1 MSTLDMSSQPISS
14 LAASMLDADNSAGNM
29 DTYHHQ
35 HDSDS
40 CGGSWWGF
48 FFWWIIIAL
57 VLYFVLFALKPDFV
71 LKKDDYGDC
80 YDEIDQGKLL
90 GSAIVISLI
99 IIFVLWLFAWGF
111 GYGHGQA
118 W

>member
-14 LAASMLDADNSAGNM
+14 LAASMLEADNTAASM
-29 DTYHHQ
+29 DTYQHH
-35 HDSDS
+35 HES

-48 FFWWIIIAL
+48 FFWWIIVAL

-71 LKKDDYGDC
+71 LKKDHHGDY

-90 GSAIVISLI
+90 GSAIVISVI
-99 IIFVLWLFAWGF
+99 ILVALWLLAWGF
-111 GYGHGQA
+111 GYGMH
-118 W
+118 